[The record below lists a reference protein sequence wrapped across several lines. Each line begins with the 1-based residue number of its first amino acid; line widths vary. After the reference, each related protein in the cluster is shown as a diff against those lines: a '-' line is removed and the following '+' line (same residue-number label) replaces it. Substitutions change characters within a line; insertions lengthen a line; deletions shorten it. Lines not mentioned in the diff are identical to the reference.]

1 MDKYNYKNI
10 SLRNQ
15 TVEKINKLSKGN
27 LSSAKT
33 IEKLVEDKLKGNGV
47 NSKGKHME
55 GTHIDQ
61 RQKA

>member
-1 MDKYNYKNI
+1 MDKYNYKNV

-33 IEKLVEDKLKGNGV
+33 IEKLVEEKLKDNGGN
-47 NSKGKHME
+47 SEGKQME
-55 GTHIDQ
+55 GPHIEH